1 MPINFFDNQGF
12 PRDPANVK
20 KEMDALTPTSPFD
33 ANFYDSK
40 TGEFY
45 FPNRFKIKNSKQRE
59 MILDSHGYNKAGF
72 NKLVPKRY
80 LDADTK
86 KKYFRQESDGEY
98 YYPMGVSSLGSKNN
112 PITLPG
118 VTVYG
123 KSLPEVTVE
132 APDLWYLRHLRS
144 LNYTPIE
151 NIPWEPHFT
160 EEEMARI
167 RAKAHDRMAQHLIK
181 NYLAPQAKEV
191 EAKAEKEMN
200 DELNR
205 RINP

>member
-132 APDLWYLRHLRS
+132 APGWWYLRS
-144 LNYTPIE
+144 PNYTPIE

-160 EEEMARI
+160 EEERARI
-167 RAKAHDRMAQHLIK
+167 REKANDRRAQFLINK
-181 NYLAPQAKEV
+181 YLIPENKEA
-191 EAKAEKEMN
+191 EAEKEMN

-205 RINP
+205 RINH

>member
-20 KEMDALTPTSPFD
+20 KEMDALTPTSSFD
-33 ANFYDSK
+33 ANFYNPK

-45 FPNRFKIKNSKQRE
+45 FPNKFKIKNNRQRE
-59 MILDSHGYNKAGF
+59 RILDSHGYTKAGF
-72 NKLVPKRY
+72 NKLVPKRQI
-80 LDADTK
+80 DADTE
-86 KKYFRQESDGEY
+86 KKYFKQESDGEY

-123 KSLPEVTVE
+123 KSLPEVSVE
-132 APDLWYLRHLRS
+132 APDLWYLNHLRS

-151 NIPWEPHFT
+151 NIPYDPHFT
-160 EEEMARI
+160 EEDLARI
-167 RAKAHDRMAQHLIK
+167 HAKANNRMSQFLIK
-181 NYLAPQAKEV
+181 KYLATQNM
-191 EAKAEKEMN
+191 EAEAEKEIN
-200 DELNR
+200 NELNR
-205 RINP
+205 RMNP